1 MIFRPVRRK
10 YGNVRVTHQGQTY
23 DSIAEYERYL
33 VLLQMERDGAI
44 RELTRQ
50 ASFVL
55 APKVRING
63 KTKRALIYRADF
75 SYLDTATGDRIIED
89 VKGAPLTAV
98 YKIKRHLMMHLY
110 GITILETKRPP
121 ARVDCHRSG
130 HSRM

>member
-1 MIFRPVRRK
+1 MIFRPLRRK
-10 YGNVRVTHQGQTY
+10 YGNVRVTHQGVTY

-33 VLLQMERDGAI
+33 VLKQMERAGEI

-75 SYLDTATGDRIIED
+75 SYLDTATGGRVIED

-110 GITILETKRPP
+110 GITILETRRPP
-121 ARVDCHRSG
+121 ARVSTRKAATKG
-130 HSRM
+130 